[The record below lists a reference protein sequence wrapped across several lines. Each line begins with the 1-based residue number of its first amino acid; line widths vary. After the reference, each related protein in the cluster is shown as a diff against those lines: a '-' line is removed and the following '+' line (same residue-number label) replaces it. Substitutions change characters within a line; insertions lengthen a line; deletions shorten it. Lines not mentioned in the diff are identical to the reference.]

1 MKISIGSP
9 IVDGPWGGGNLFL
22 INLKNYLQDHGHD
35 VLFDLKDPG
44 LDIILFTDPRTGRGS
59 TSNYGKKDIKRY
71 LKKNNKVKVVQRI
84 NECDQ
89 RKNTKNINK
98 LYLSSSDVADH
109 IVFVSSWLEAIYLN
123 LGMNDKKT
131 SVILSGS
138 DSKIFNSIGKSEK
151 LPGNKYKLLTHHWS
165 ANWMKGFELYTHID
179 NLLSQNVWKDKIEFT
194 YIGNID
200 KKYGF
205 KNTKIIT
212 PLSGI
217 KLAEEIKRHDI
228 YVTGSVNEPS
238 GNHHIESSLC
248 GLPILYINS
257 GGIPEYAQNYGLEV
271 TVDSFTKNL
280 DYMIDNYT
288 YFQKKMLDYP
298 FNSEIMCK
306 EYLDLFERLI
316 ILT

>member
-1 MKISIGSP
+1 
-9 IVDGPWGGGNLFL
+9 
-22 INLKNYLQDHGHD
+22 
-35 VLFDLKDPG
+35 
-44 LDIILFTDPRTGRGS
+44 
-59 TSNYGKKDIKRY
+59 
-71 LKKNNKVKVVQRI
+71 
-84 NECDQ
+84 
-89 RKNTKNINK
+89 
-98 LYLSSSDVADH
+98 
-109 IVFVSSWLEAIYLN
+109 
-123 LGMNDKKT
+123 MNDKKT

-138 DSKIFNSIGKSEK
+138 DSKIFNTIGKSEK
-151 LPGNKYKLLTHHWS
+151 LPENKYKLLTHHWS

-200 KKYGF
+200 KKYGL
-205 KNTKIIT
+205 KNTKIIS

-280 DYMIDNYT
+280 DYMIDNFT

-306 EYLDLFERLI
+306 EYLNLFERLI
-316 ILT
+316 VLA